1 MTDNLRAASQ
11 GDIRKPR
18 LAKTIASRHD
28 YIPDVGKGPKSIDEL
43 LKRRRPA
50 EWIVDL
56 FGARGACVLLAGE
69 SGAGKTSLLYQM
81 ANAISKGKLFMGQ
94 LNTVK
99 NKVLILQADES
110 FNNALDKLQLMGID
124 AGIDFL
130 FGEDGWDTLDI
141 GRIRREV
148 KEGGYGVLFLDSVT
162 TLLTNR
168 GYSMRDP
175 EFASPLYELNSLA
188 SELNIL
194 IVCNAHL
201 RKPDGLRQEV
211 CIHDVIGAGTQ
222 SGAVSDIWGL
232 WSATKPEFDNHYVL
246 KCLGKRNCQTGT
258 ILNLEGNEEDFSW
271 YLKSVGKDDL
281 LPKKKQELSDQ
292 VLLLLHSGQEW
303 RTANEIALAIGSNPE
318 HTRRIC
324 KKLFLEG
331 EIAREKKAS
340 DGGRPLWLYGPKTFP
355 TSGK

>member
-11 GDIRKPR
+11 GNLRKPR
-18 LAKTIASRHD
+18 LAKTSASRHD
-28 YIPDVGKGPKSIDEL
+28 YFPHVGKGPKSIDEL
-43 LKRRRPA
+43 LKRRRPS

-81 ANAISKGKLFMGQ
+81 AKAISKGELFMGQ

-99 NKVLILQADES
+99 SKVLIVQADES
-110 FNNALDKLQLMGID
+110 VNNALDKLQLMGID

-130 FGEDGWDTLDI
+130 FGENGWNTLDI
-141 GRIRREV
+141 DRIRREV
-148 KEGGYGVLFLDSVT
+148 KKGDYGVLFLDSVT

-201 RKPDGLRQEV
+201 RKPEGIRQEV

-222 SGAVSDIWGL
+222 SGAVSDTWGL
-232 WSATKPEFDNHYVL
+232 WSATKPEFENHYVL
-246 KCLGKRNCQTGT
+246 KCLGKRNCQKGT
-258 ILNLEGNEEDFSW
+258 IMNLQGNEEDFSW
-271 YLKSVGKDDL
+271 HLESVGKDDL
-281 LPKKKQELSDQ
+281 LPKKKQELSNQ
-292 VLLLLHSGQEW
+292 VLLLLHTDEIW

-324 KKLFLEG
+324 KKLFLEK
-331 EIAREKKAS
+331 EIEREPRPS
-340 DGGRPLWLYGPKTFP
+340 NGGRPLWLYGPKTFP
-355 TSGK
+355 T

>member
-1 MTDNLRAASQ
+1 MTDNLRATSQ
-11 GDIRKPR
+11 GDRRKPR
-18 LAKTIASRHD
+18 LAKTSASRHD
-28 YIPDVGKGPKSIDEL
+28 YFPDVGKGPKGIDEL
-43 LKRRRPA
+43 LKRRQPA

-81 ANAISKGKLFMGQ
+81 AKAISKGELFMGQ

-99 NKVLILQADES
+99 SKVLIVQADES
-110 FNNALDKLQLMGID
+110 VNNALDKLQLMGID

-130 FGEDGWDTLDI
+130 FGENGWNTLDI
-141 GRIRREV
+141 DRIRREV
-148 KEGGYGVLFLDSVT
+148 KKGDYGVLFLDSVT

-201 RKPDGLRQEV
+201 RKPEGIRQEV

-222 SGAVSDIWGL
+222 SGAVSDTWGL
-232 WSATKPEFDNHYVL
+232 WSATKPEFENHYVL
-246 KCLGKRNCQTGT
+246 KCLGKRNCQKGT

-281 LPKKKQELSDQ
+281 LPKKKQELSNQ
-292 VLLLLHSGQEW
+292 VLLLLHTDEIW

-324 KKLFLEG
+324 KKLYLEK
-331 EIAREKKAS
+331 EIEREPGPS
-340 DGGRPLWLYGPKTFP
+340 NGGRPLWLYGPKTFP
-355 TSGK
+355 T